1 MIENEFTSTAY
12 NKFLSEHKLMG
23 TRCRADGRI
32 YLPPRPIAPDTQNEE
47 MEWVELS
54 GQGKLVAFTIIYI
67 APSAMIAAGY
77 DRKNPY
83 CVGVVELAE
92 GPKVSAQ
99 ILGVDVLHPE
109 QIPIGMPLKAT
120 FIERG
125 EGEAKK
131 TFLAFEPA
139 D

>member
-32 YLPPRPIAPDTQNEE
+32 YLPPRPIAPDTQHDE

-109 QIPIGMPLKAT
+109 QIQIGMPLKAT